1 MNGCLRTRV
10 RKQPLIALC
19 FKFETVLKFF
29 NLEALCAGH
38 KLLSREIFTSVL
50 SCCFCQDD
58 DSSDSEDS
66 SEMEQSYSI
75 NLVIVKWMKC
85 CSSVI

>member
-1 MNGCLRTRV
+1 MLAINYCHVT
-10 RKQPLIALC
+10 
-19 FKFETVLKFF
+19 F
-29 NLEALCAGH
+29 
-38 KLLSREIFTSVL
+38 LLSVL

-85 CSSVI
+85 CSSAILLSDLHAYTAIFLMGPTQ